1 VAGPFSFF
9 VEAHSHLND
18 TTLIRRRRETGLLLR
33 VPDPSRFEG
42 SGFVF
47 LTTRNSSQ
55 GDQPS
60 KGARAAHIQTQNC
73 VKRAR
78 AAAERYRDLRRVAQ
92 VAGYLFHEEHS
103 RAEYNIAGS
112 ARAVPRGCPMF
123 VPHGRTWGFSLLDD
137 GWQILSVF
145 SVDEHSYFNDRTLVR
160 RRVLTGLLLR
170 VPDPSRFE
178 GSGSVVLTTRNL
190 SRSKPTLEGRE
201 SSTNSNLES
210 RRACA
215 GCRRALLRSEPPST
229 AGGWH
234 SL

>member
-1 VAGPFSFF
+1 MAGPFSFF

-112 ARAVPRGCPMF
+112 ARAVPRGFYKRRCQEKTLLPSAKGIFFLHRAPVHSCDCRSPERFLLIQDTRSKLSHSAF
-123 VPHGRTWGFSLLDD
+123 VPPALTPSQAAWCQPWFYLRLVAYSFVG
-137 GWQILSVF
+137 LS
-145 SVDEHSYFNDRTLVR
+145 
-160 RRVLTGLLLR
+160 
-170 VPDPSRFE
+170 E
-178 GSGSVVLTTRNL
+178 GAYGA
-190 SRSKPTLEGRE
+190 P
-201 SSTNSNLES
+201 
-210 RRACA
+210 
-215 GCRRALLRSEPPST
+215 
-229 AGGWH
+229 
-234 SL
+234 